1 MHSELNNIA
10 NRFTIKDL
18 ENLSDIKAHTIRIWE
33 KRYTMLE
40 PSRTESNIR
49 YYDLENL
56 QKLLNVALLY
66 NSGMKISKIA
76 DLEKN
81 ELITEV
87 RSRIS
92 IGNGKEQHVGDL
104 MMAMLTFDQ
113 NKFEHTYNKLT
124 AEASFREIFLDV
136 FVPLLHKLGLEW
148 QSQSINPAH
157 EHFISNLIKQKL
169 LINIEKVQQPNSSGK
184 DKTYVLFLP
193 DNEIHEFGML
203 YVHYE
208 LLLKGKDSIFLGSS
222 VPMSSLKSVSEIFP
236 EIQYI
241 SYFTVN
247 PAKEEVVK
255 YLGAFQKELLS
266 AKNDSLWVGGRN
278 TEGLD
283 LPSGPKN
290 VQIFGDLRAFLKEI
304 S

>member
-33 KRYTMLE
+33 KRYKVLT
-40 PSRTESNIR
+40 PHRTDSNIR

-76 DLEKN
+76 RLQNK
-81 ELITEV
+81 ELTIEV
-87 RSRIS
+87 RSKIS
-92 IGNGKEQHVGDL
+92 IGNGMEQHVGDL
-104 MMAMLTFDQ
+104 VVAMLTFDQ

-124 AEASFREIFLDV
+124 GEASFREIFLEV

-169 LINIEKVQQPNSSGK
+169 LINIEKVHNSGIRES

-193 DNEIHEFGML
+193 ENEIHEFGLL
-203 YVHYE
+203 YLHYE
-208 LLLKGKDSIFLGSS
+208 LLLKGNYSVFLGSS
-222 VPMSSLKSVSEIFP
+222 VPMSSLKSVRENFKNVH
-236 EIQYI
+236 YI

-247 PAKEEVVK
+247 PAKEDVGS
-255 YLGAFQKELLS
+255 YLHTFSDELLV
-266 AKNDSLWVGGRN
+266 ADGDSFWLTGRN
-278 TEGLD
+278 TQGITPIKGL
-283 LPSGPKN
+283 GK
-290 VQIFGDLRAFLKEI
+290 VRIFNDLRALLKEI
-304 S
+304 